1 MCLCLVL
8 CFLREGKDESGCRV
22 SLSIM
27 LANLR
32 GPKNPCVECDKDM
45 AEFMKEMGQKWCGRK
60 ERKKCP
66 KK

>member
-1 MCLCLVL
+1 
-8 CFLREGKDESGCRV
+8 
-22 SLSIM
+22 M